1 MFVKDVLRQFRPADF
16 KGDSPYF
23 PFTQEAVQ
31 TILAEIAKNEELR
44 PRAIMHGMSAVLEE
58 ADGALER
65 RELTLV
71 ERDFALRAL
80 SQRIPL
86 PEDEGDV
93 K

>member
-1 MFVKDVLRQFRPADF
+1 
-16 KGDSPYF
+16 
-23 PFTQEAVQ
+23 
-31 TILAEIAKNEELR
+31 
-44 PRAIMHGMSAVLEE
+44 MHGMSAVLEE